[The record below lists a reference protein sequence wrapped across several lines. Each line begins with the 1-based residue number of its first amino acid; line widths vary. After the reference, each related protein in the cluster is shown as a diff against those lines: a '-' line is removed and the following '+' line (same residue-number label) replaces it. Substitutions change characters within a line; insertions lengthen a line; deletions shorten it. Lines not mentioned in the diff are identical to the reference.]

1 MRVALILTVFLLAL
15 SASAQQSSFT
25 PSRPAAQPDYS
36 SRNLLNLFRD
46 PPEETEEEKISH
58 DLGLIEFSAFGT
70 RFHFAYMP
78 LLTGLSGAEPWINDN
93 RWPDPFA
100 LSGTEL
106 PLTTRTYQRGRP
118 MSDELLRIET
128 GKKSSIAIS
137 VKP

>member
-1 MRVALILTVFLLAL
+1 MRIAVMVSLLLVAF
-15 SASAQQSSFT
+15 SAGAQQSSFAPT
-25 PSRPAAQPDYS
+25 RPAAEPDYS
-36 SRNLLNLFRD
+36 SKNLLNLFRD
-46 PPEETEEEKISH
+46 VPAETEEAKIHH

-78 LLTGLSGAEPWINDN
+78 LLTGLSGSEPWINDN

-106 PLTTRTYQRGRP
+106 PLTARTYQRGRV

-128 GKKSSIAIS
+128 GRKSSVTIS